1 MAISVIPVPSAD
13 SPNNYTLL
21 GTWTVGGVGTFTFSG
36 LSGYKTYKIVAPS
49 MVYTGTAS
57 NLRFRVNGDSATV
70 YSSYGQSYNAAMLE
84 LAATNYGMQ
93 NPGANAFSFGFEIA
107 QTNTS
112 GNKSITGQYADN
124 SGQMVMYWGTYSST
138 SAVSSITVFQGGGGT
153 FTASNASANLV
164 HIYGAN

>member
-13 SPNNYTLL
+13 SPNNWTLL
-21 GTWTVGGVGTFTFSG
+21 GTWTLGGVGTFTFSG
-36 LSGYKTYKIVAPS
+36 LSGYKTYQIVAPS

-57 NLRFRVNGDSATV
+57 NLRFRVNGDTASN
-70 YSSYGQSYNAAMLE
+70 YSSYALTHNGVYVE
-84 LAATNYGMQ
+84 LGATNFGMA
-93 NPGANAFSFGFEIA
+93 NPSSNAFSFGFTIS

-112 GNKSITGQYADN
+112 GNKSIVGSYADN
-124 SGQMVMYWGTYSST
+124 AQQVFQFEGSYATT
-138 SAVSSITVFQGGGGT
+138 TPVSSITVFQGGGGT